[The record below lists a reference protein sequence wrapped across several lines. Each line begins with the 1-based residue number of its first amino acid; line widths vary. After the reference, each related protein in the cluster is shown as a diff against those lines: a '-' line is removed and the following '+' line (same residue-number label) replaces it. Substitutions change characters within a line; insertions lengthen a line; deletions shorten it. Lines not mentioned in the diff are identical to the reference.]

1 MPRVL
6 ITCCVLLL
14 IGTRSWAQTGPSSL
28 LGDAQALLASQ
39 TAAEKDRIALPGDQ
53 DPQPPPPP
61 KPDHPHR
68 SGLPIWG
75 AEAAARGHRLPLPFG
90 AGATFYDARQPVTI
104 KDLKLAIGG
113 SEPISI
119 SGFAQVEEVDSEQ
132 RNTGFRFDVW
142 LLPFLNV
149 YGVAGHTQGSIDGV
163 VSVTSLP
170 AVGKSAQDLKLNA
183 DFDGPTVGGGLT
195 AAGGFAV
202 SDWHNLQMFM
212 MADVNRT
219 MTFLS
224 FANQSLIADTSP
236 VATVFSAR
244 VGLMGD
250 VAQGARAQI
259 WAGAMHQRIQEV
271 VAGRVA
277 GGLLEFIVTQF
288 ATYPWNALIGGQVE
302 IGRHFSLLGE
312 GGIGRRSS
320 VLFGG
325 TFRF

>member
-1 MPRVL
+1 MPRVF

-14 IGTRSWAQTGPSSL
+14 IGTRSWAQTGPVAFPPAHHSAQRDGG
-28 LGDAQALLASQ
+28 GDAQALLASQ
-39 TAAEKDRIALPGDQ
+39 TVAEKDRIALPGDQ
-53 DPQPPPPP
+53 DPQPPSP

-170 AVGKSAQDLKLNA
+170 ALGRSAQDLKLNA
-183 DFDGPTVGGGLT
+183 
-195 AAGGFAV
+195 
-202 SDWHNLQMFM
+202 
-212 MADVNRT
+212 
-219 MTFLS
+219 
-224 FANQSLIADTSP
+224 
-236 VATVFSAR
+236 
-244 VGLMGD
+244 
-250 VAQGARAQI
+250 
-259 WAGAMHQRIQEV
+259 
-271 VAGRVA
+271 
-277 GGLLEFIVTQF
+277 
-288 ATYPWNALIGGQVE
+288 
-302 IGRHFSLLGE
+302 
-312 GGIGRRSS
+312 
-320 VLFGG
+320 
-325 TFRF
+325 